1 MPISDEARYRL
12 HQRLD
17 ELLGAQEAA
26 ALMSQLPPMGWG
38 DLATKRD
45 LADLGSSLRS
55 EMGAL
60 EARMGSEMATLR
72 SQMGFEMGALE
83 ARMGGRLDR
92 ELRLMTWRLITA
104 MVAVMSVFVAAVR
117 L

>member
-1 MPISDEARYRL
+1 MTIGDEARYRL

-17 ELLGAQEAA
+17 SALGAQEAA
-26 ALMSQLPPMGWG
+26 TLMSQLPPMGWG

-45 LADLGSSLRS
+45 LESLGQSLRS

-60 EARMGSEMATLR
+60 EARV
-72 SQMGFEMGALE
+72 GA
-83 ARMGGRLDR
+83 RPDR
-92 ELRLMTWRLITA
+92 ELRLMTWPLITA
-104 MVAVMSVFVAAVR
+104 IVAVMSVLVAAVR

>member
-1 MPISDEARYRL
+1 MTISDEARCRL

-17 ELLGAQEAA
+17 SALGAQEAA
-26 ALMSQLPPMGWG
+26 TLMSQLSPMGWG

-45 LADLGSSLRS
+45 LDSLGQSLRSEMATVRS

-60 EARMGSEMATLR
+60 EARV
-72 SQMGFEMGALE
+72 GA
-83 ARMGGRLDR
+83 RLDR

-104 MVAVMSVFVAAVR
+104 IVAVMSVLVAAVR

>member
-1 MPISDEARYRL
+1 MTISDEARYRL

-17 ELLGAQEAA
+17 EMLGAQEAA

-55 EMGAL
+55 EM
-60 EARMGSEMATLR
+60 ATLR

-92 ELRLMTWRLITA
+92 ELRAMTWRLITA